1 MENTLRV
8 IVNADRAAR
17 NDVEKA
23 KERRENLTAELA
35 AAKQEIHET
44 HRQNAEKAIA
54 KTRANTEEKV
64 KRTAAQ
70 LEAETQKKAERLQT
84 LYAENHEMW
93 VQNIVSAV
101 TDF

>member
-8 IVNADRAAR
+8 IVDADRAAR

-35 AAKQEIHET
+35 AAKQEINEA

-64 KRTAAQ
+64 KLAAAA
-70 LEAETQKKAERLQT
+70 LEAKTQKKAEKLQS
-84 LYAENHEMW
+84 LYAENHEAW

-101 TDF
+101 TAI